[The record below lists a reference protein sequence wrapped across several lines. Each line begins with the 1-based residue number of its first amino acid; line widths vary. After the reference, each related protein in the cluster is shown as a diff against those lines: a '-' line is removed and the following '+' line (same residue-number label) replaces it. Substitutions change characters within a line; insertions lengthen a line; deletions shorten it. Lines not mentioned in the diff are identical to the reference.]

1 MLTIEDIVAQG
12 GNAVIAEINGEIVAL
27 DAAKGTCYGMNKV
40 ATRVWNLIAAP
51 RPIREICNI
60 LLDEYEIDAP
70 TCETQVL
77 ELLDELNREG
87 LLEISATSGAH
98 PTGNEQV

>member
-1 MLTIEDIVAQG
+1 MLTNKDVVAQG

-27 DAAKGTCYGMNKV
+27 DAAKGTCYGMNKI

-51 RPIREICNI
+51 RPIREICDV

-70 TCETQVL
+70 TCEKQVL
-77 ELLDELNREG
+77 ELLEDLDKEG
-87 LLEISATSGAH
+87 LLEVSAA
-98 PTGNEQV
+98 PNAPAGNEQ